1 MTIPFSQNKA
11 IVDIRLLP
19 RSDAAPG
26 ESFDFPHFRVAYSRQ
41 YVTSS
46 IKPEVHNV
54 SQCRESRNKPRPAVG
69 SIQINFGEDLV
80 AVVTFF
86 IHNFVNCKAALILAI
101 KIYEIKHNTSLND
114 VHT

>member
-1 MTIPFSQNKA
+1 MTIPFSRNKA

-19 RSDAAPG
+19 RSDAASG

-101 KIYEIKHNTSLND
+101 KIYEIKQQYKPK
-114 VHT
+114 